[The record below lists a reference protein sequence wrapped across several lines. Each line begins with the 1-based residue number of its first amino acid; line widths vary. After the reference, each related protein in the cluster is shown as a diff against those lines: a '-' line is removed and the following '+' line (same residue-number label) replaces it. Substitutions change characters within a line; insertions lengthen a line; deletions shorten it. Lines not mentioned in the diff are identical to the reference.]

1 MPTSIQ
7 LAYAKPANAFPQD
20 FSAVSAFLMIGLIQ
34 IVVAVLTGG
43 QWASFGEPS
52 LWSTASR
59 DIPVVLLDFDV

>member
-7 LAYAKPANAFPQD
+7 LAYAKPANAFPRD

-43 QWASFGEPS
+43 QWASFGEQS
-52 LWSTASR
+52 LW
-59 DIPVVLLDFDV
+59 